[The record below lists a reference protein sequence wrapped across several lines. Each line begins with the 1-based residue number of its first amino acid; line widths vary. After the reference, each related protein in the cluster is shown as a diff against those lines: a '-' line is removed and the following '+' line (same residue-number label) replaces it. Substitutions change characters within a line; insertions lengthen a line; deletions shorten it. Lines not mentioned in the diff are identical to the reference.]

1 MSCASLQQRSKPI
14 VSLDDAY
21 LVGVQ
26 LAGAILANEPT
37 APSAA
42 PTPAAEHANAP
53 APATDDARV
62 FCRVSDLWFESA
74 AALREHCHTDWY
86 RYNLDHW
93 WQL

>member
-1 MSCASLQQRSKPI
+1 MLNSSKPI
-14 VSLDDAY
+14 VALEDAY

-53 APATDDARV
+53 APATDET
-62 FCRVSDLWFESA
+62 L
-74 AALREHCHTDWY
+74 
-86 RYNLDHW
+86 
-93 WQL
+93 